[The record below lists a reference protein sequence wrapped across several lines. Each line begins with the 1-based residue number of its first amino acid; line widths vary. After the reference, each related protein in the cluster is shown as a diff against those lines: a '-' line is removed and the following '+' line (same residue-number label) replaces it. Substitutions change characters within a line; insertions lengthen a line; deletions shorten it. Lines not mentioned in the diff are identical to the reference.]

1 MTQRFDKE
9 IDRRGTDCLKREF
22 IQQEEDPLRWEQ
34 TDRCFGEDRILPIG
48 HWDVQVTSREG
59 QTGRNSGVSIITI
72 QRGKVVSVKDIIFD
86 VGDEFRRSWDAA

>member
-1 MTQRFDKE
+1 MTQRLDKE

-59 QTGRNSGVSIITI
+59 QTGGWSGVSIFTLH
-72 QRGKVVSVKDIIFD
+72 RGKVVALKDIIFD
-86 VGDEFRRSWDAA
+86 LGGDFRRCWGAA